1 MSRNDLTVALKVQ
14 ADVAEAQKR
23 LASVEQGLERIEK
36 TGANV
41 GASGVDALAQS
52 SARAADAA
60 QVAASAHAQ
69 LNAAVERIQAG
80 RVEALATADRAAAD
94 AAKSAAASQQQL
106 AAATAQAG
114 NVAPTATR
122 RLNEFGMSAKQTAMA
137 MRQLPMQITDI
148 TTSLVSGMPIW
159 MVAVQQGGQIRDSFG
174 GITPALRAVASM
186 ISPMAVAIGGAAGTV
201 GALAL
206 AYKQGSDEG
215 TRFRTDLINT
225 GNAAGTSAGQMH
237 DMARAVAAVAGTRGQ
252 AADALALIAANGN
265 IAAGSM
271 RDVGAAAVS
280 MSNATGRAVA
290 DIVAEFSR
298 LATEPAAASA
308 KLNEQYRYLTAAT
321 WEQIRALEEQGRQTD
336 AAELAMSAYAQATSQ
351 RAAEIVRNLGPIE
364 GAWNTIK
371 QSAARAWDAM
381 RNIGR
386 EDSLGQQLQVARER
400 ASGARPTWFRSQE
413 DLDLEVKVL
422 EAAVEAERKRGAAE
436 GERVRTQQ
444 AGIAAAAAV
453 AKANDTAL
461 TGQEKLNRALKDYRD
476 NLDKIRAANPTSA
489 LLDPAQVEKTEKALR
504 KQYAEKPQAAKAN
517 PVDTAYLS
525 QLQTLTLARVEA
537 EQRLQNVQAGVAANE
552 ERAITRLDAWLTVN
566 RNALKLDEQRIGT
579 LRALAEQTDA
589 ANKAAAALAETQRRD
604 TRIADGMSAVDNR
617 LQQLQGDAAGAAIA
631 RAQDQ
636 WKKLRAD
643 LVAANDGA
651 AIVRLDQLLGLEAAS
666 AKLADVQQQ
675 IDKVLAAQG
684 RDEQSLGAQRE
695 AGLLTEV
702 AARERLLDIH
712 RKTYEQLQQLR
723 PLLEDLTSQ
732 PGLVGEAAS
741 AALQQ
746 LETQALRLQSTTT
759 LLASTVQSGLTDG
772 LREALTGL
780 ADGTLTLREA
790 IHTLS
795 STVADSLIKM
805 SADQLAQGAAKSI
818 MSMLPG
824 MGGDGGADVAAGAAA
839 VTTSAGALSA
849 AGGTLVTGA
858 AAIQAAAASL
868 AAASGTA
875 GAANAAAGAAG
886 AAGGGSGWLSSAWG
900 AARSWFGFSGGG
912 YTGAGGKYQPAGIV
926 HAGEYVTRQEVTHQP
941 GALGFLEEF
950 NRRGMAALYGWR
962 GYADG
967 GLVAGPGISVPSIA
981 APASVAEP
989 AKALSAT
996 LHNKQVFNLIDSP
1009 ERIASVLSSP
1019 AGAEAITVMLSRD
1032 PARFRSILGI
1042 S

>member
-1 MSRNDLTVALKVQ
+1 MSRNDLTVALKIQ

-23 LASVEQGLERIEK
+23 LDGIDNALGRLEK
-36 TGANV
+36 SGANV
-41 GASGVDALAQS
+41 GAGGVDALAQS
-52 SARAADAA
+52 SRRAADAA
-60 QVAASAHAQ
+60 QVAAGAHNQ
-69 LNAAVERIQAG
+69 LDAAVQRVQAARIDT
-80 RVEALATADRAAAD
+80 LAQADRAAAE

-106 AAATAQAG
+106 ANATRQAG
-114 NVAPTATR
+114 TVAPAAAR
-122 RLNEFGMSAKQTAMA
+122 RLNEVGMSAKQTAMA

-148 TTSLVSGMPIW
+148 TTSLASGMPIW
-159 MVAVQQGGQIRDSFG
+159 LVAVQQGGQIRDSFG
-174 GITPALRAVASM
+174 GVGPALRAMASM
-186 ISPMAVAIGGAAGTV
+186 VSVAKVAIGGAAAVV

-206 AYKQGSDEG
+206 AYKQGSDESS
-215 TRFRTDLINT
+215 RFTTELINT
-225 GNAAGTSAGQMH
+225 GNAAGTSAGQMS
-237 DMARAVAAVAGTRGQ
+237 DMARAIAEIDGTRGQ
-252 AADALALIAANGN
+252 AAEALALIAANGN
-265 IAAGSM
+265 IAASSM

-290 DIVAEFSR
+290 DIVAEFAR

-364 GAWNTIK
+364 GAWAAIK
-371 QSAARAWDAM
+371 QSAASAWDAM

-400 ASGARPTWFRSQE
+400 AAGARPTWFRSQE

-422 EAAVEAERKRGAAE
+422 EAAVEAERKRAAAE

-453 AKANDTAL
+453 AKANEAAL
-461 TGQEKLNRALKDYRD
+461 TGAEKLDQKLKEYRA
-476 NLDKIRAANPTSA
+476 NIEKIRAANPASA
-489 LLDPAQVEKTEKALR
+489 LLDPAQIAKAEQALR
-504 KQYAEKPQAAKAN
+504 EQYTKKPQAAKTN

-537 EQRLQNVQAGVAANE
+537 EQRLQNAQAGVAANE

-589 ANKAAAALAETQRRD
+589 ANKAAAALAETQKRD
-604 TRIADGMSAVDNR
+604 ARIADGMSAVDNR

-675 IDKVLAAQG
+675 IDKVLSAQG

-702 AARERLLDIH
+702 AARERLLGIH
-712 RKTYEQLQQLR
+712 RATADQLQQLR
-723 PLLEDLTSQ
+723 PLLEDLASQ
-732 PGLVGEAAS
+732 PGVVGDAAA

-746 LETQALRLQSTTT
+746 LETHVLRLQSTTS
-759 LLASTVQSGLTDG
+759 LFASTLQSGLTDG

-790 IHTLS
+790 IHALS
-795 STVADSLIKM
+795 STVAESLINM
-805 SADQLAQGAAKSI
+805 YSDQLAEGAAKSI

-824 MGGDGGADVAAGAAA
+824 MGGDGAADVTAGAAA
-839 VTTSAGALSA
+839 VSGSAAALSA

-886 AAGGGSGWLSSAWG
+886 SSGWMSSIWG

-912 YTGAGGKYQPAGIV
+912 YTGPGGKYQPAGIV
-926 HAGEYVTRQEVTHQP
+926 HAGEFVTRQEVTHQP
-941 GALGFLEEF
+941 GALDFLEAF

-967 GLVAGPGISVPSIA
+967 GLVTGPGISAPTIA
-981 APASVAEP
+981 TPASMAEP